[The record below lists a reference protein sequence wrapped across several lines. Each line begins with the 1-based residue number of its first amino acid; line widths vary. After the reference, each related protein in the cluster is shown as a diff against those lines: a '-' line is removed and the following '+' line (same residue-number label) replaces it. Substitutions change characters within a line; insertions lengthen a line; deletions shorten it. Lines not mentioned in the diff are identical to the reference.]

1 MLQRLYPYR
10 FEILLSSQIAILF
23 GSLLFPA
30 AWFDVYVSPILF
42 ILNLLAAVLLFSNN
56 KRKMGLVIMLLVIA
70 VVALGT
76 DISEVDHGGSINMI
90 KLVSLFL
97 FYIMLTTELIAQVW
111 SATEVGKNV
120 IYGLI
125 SGYLSLGLIGFF
137 ICLSIELYIPGAFQG
152 LTDIAGNS
160 NALSEDLIYYSYI
173 TLMTIGYGEIV
184 PVVPLAKKAAVLIGL
199 LGQFYL
205 VILTAV
211 IVGKYINQRNK

>member
-1 MLQRLYPYR
+1 MLRHLFSYR

-30 AWFDVYVSPILF
+30 IWFDIYVSPILF
-42 ILNLLAAVLLFSNN
+42 ILNLLAAVLLFSQN
-56 KRKMGLVIMLLVIA
+56 KKKMWFIVILLLIAVIA
-70 VVALGT
+70 LGIDVSET
-76 DISEVDHGGSINMI
+76 DHLKTINNI

-97 FYIMLTTELIAQVW
+97 FYVLLATELIQQVW
-111 SATEVGKNV
+111 SAKKVGKNV
-120 IYGLI
+120 IFGLI
-125 SGYLSLGLIGFF
+125 SGYLSIGLIGFF
-137 ICLSIELYIPGAFQG
+137 ICLSIELYHPGAFLG
-152 LTDIAGNS
+152 LNYSNGNPV
-160 NALSEDLIYYSYI
+160 LISEDLIYYSYI